1 MHIQSVRFTNPDRDE
16 IEVTSDL
23 GDFYLPWPCD
33 TWHRQA
39 IHQWLEMGNKIQP
52 FLPEVDVEKAR
63 KALSRE
69 VYRHAAQLL
78 DEATADYSMIEKV
91 IWPDLEREARRFMM
105 DGSIGPLIQAELD
118 TSTQSAEELTYRIMR
133 KANALTKL
141 RGAVIAARIRHLK
154 RIGMASLD
162 ELTRYDMFRD
172 WPNILGGPGTHNPTG
187 SSNEEPS

>member
-91 IWPDLEREARRFMM
+91 IHFAGRPQRPAPRSPRCACAGPRRR
-105 DGSIGPLIQAELD
+105 P
-118 TSTQSAEELTYRIMR
+118 
-133 KANALTKL
+133 
-141 RGAVIAARIRHLK
+141 
-154 RIGMASLD
+154 
-162 ELTRYDMFRD
+162 
-172 WPNILGGPGTHNPTG
+172 P
-187 SSNEEPS
+187 